1 MFTLADVPLT
11 ATHLKRRWQS
21 TQTRCRVRLPGPRA
35 RGHRLSGRRGR
46 AAATCAWPECG
57 VATLSRGPDA
67 APCSCCSPQGR
78 RGSVGRGLGR
88 RSGRLLSAAGRAGP
102 AADRL
107 GAPPILLQPARGPGA
122 AHPAGE
128 APRARPARAPRS
140 RRGAAAPRRT
150 QRPASA
156 AGGAGGMVPLRERG
170 VCSPSFTPHTQHRSG
185 SRGTPFAPSR
195 PVSSSSWSVTV
206 CSGTKVIECPGHEQ
220 GTTGCG
226 LGGRRAGPAAS
237 PRGRRSQPS
246 GRRPVPVCERRG
258 RSVGKRG
265 WDGRPRLLSR
275 ALTGRLQSHPHVFRS
290 SHRFLIFIVTVII
303 PTFIHA
309 SVLYTCI
316 V

>member
-1 MFTLADVPLT
+1 MA
-11 ATHLKRRWQS
+11 
-21 TQTRCRVRLPGPRA
+21 
-35 RGHRLSGRRGR
+35 
-46 AAATCAWPECG
+46 
-57 VATLSRGPDA
+57 
-67 APCSCCSPQGR
+67 
-78 RGSVGRGLGR
+78 
-88 RSGRLLSAAGRAGP
+88 LSAAGSAGVRVGYCP
-102 AADRL
+102 QQDALDQLLTGWEHLRFYCSLRGVPEPRIPQVRPREL
-107 GAPPILLQPARGPGA
+107 GRPGP
-122 AHPAGE
+122 
-128 APRARPARAPRS
+128 PRS
-140 RRGAAAPRRT
+140 RRGAASPRRT
-150 QRPASA
+150 QRPTSA

-185 SRGTPFAPSR
+185 ARGTPFAPSR

-275 ALTGRLQSHPHVFRS
+275 ALTGRLQSDPHVFRS